1 MIAPLDKGLET
12 NVKPWLIA
20 DEAYSQLINAYSFRG
35 RIRKRF
41 GSTLLSGSNPLLS
54 QLRIALSGGEGI
66 GMTDGSGN
74 AAGTVPG
81 SIFQRG
87 QLFSIGTFTW
97 QVTTTGL
104 STMLTAS
111 TGAGTYNTTNGAY
124 TFTGAPALTQIY
136 FYPSQPVMAFINY
149 ETMQTNYEPTY
160 AWDTQFAYQ
169 YNGGWDRLGTAL
181 WTGNNSQFFWG
192 YSWRDQTTQP
202 VTNLL
207 YVTNNNPPDAIK
219 YWDGSTWTTITPVID
234 NAGNTLVT
242 ALMII
247 SFKGMLVALNTTE
260 RINGDLTYFPYRAR
274 WTWEGNPVDPTAW
287 NVDLKEGAGFEDA
300 STQEKIITCEFL
312 KDRVIV
318 YFERSTWEL
327 VYQGG
332 NYILPLIWQKI
343 NTELGAESTFSVV
356 PFDKIILGIAN
367 NGIHAC
373 NGANVERIDDKI
385 PDTVFDIHNDNE
397 GVQRVVGIRDYYTE
411 LVLWTF
417 PSLEPNA
424 TIVFPNQVLVYNY
437 KNGSWAFFD
446 DTITFFGYYQVQTA
460 LTWANATMTWESAEF
475 TWDSGQ
481 QQAQS
486 YHIIAGNQQGYTFL
500 YEPNVNRN
508 AAALNITNI
517 VITNIQTLTF
527 TVYNHNFYG
536 GQFVY
541 IENLTGS
548 LNLNGDTINQ
558 TIVQIAYVLDVNTF
572 QVISSGNYSGTY
584 TGGGTLASVSRIEIK
599 TKEFNFYAKE
609 GKNAAIQK
617 VDFMVDATDFGQI
630 QVNFYDATS
639 PINMTQ
645 AGLASGSLQGTG
657 VLETSPYA
665 LYPIEAS
672 QTRLWHPVY
681 TDAEG
686 EVIQIQL
693 VLNNEQMLN
702 IDVMQSDF
710 TLHAFTVYARGTSSR
725 LQ

>member
-41 GSTLLSGSNPLLS
+41 GSTLLSGNDPKLS
-54 QLRIALSGGEGI
+54 QLRIGLGATSPEGGFAI
-66 GMTDGSGN
+66 VVP
-74 AAGTVPG
+74 GTVFT
-81 SIFQRG
+81 IG
-87 QLFSIGTFTW
+87 QTFSIGDVIFNVW
-97 QVTTTGL
+97 QVTGTML
-104 STMLTAS
+104 STDPAITTA
-111 TGAGTYNTTNGAY
+111 TYDTTNGEVI
-124 TFTGAPALTQIY
+124 FPGGGGAPANTEVY
-136 FYPSQPVMAFINY
+136 FYPNQPVMAFINY
-149 ETMQTNYEPTY
+149 ETMQENYEPTY

-169 YNGGWDRLGTAL
+169 YNGGWDRLGTAI

-207 YVTNNNPPDAIK
+207 FVTNNNPPDVIK
-219 YWDGSTWTTITPVID
+219 YWDGTTWNNYSPVID

-260 RINGDLTYFPYRAR
+260 LIDDTLTYYPYRAR
-274 WTWEGNPVDPTAW
+274 WTWEGTPLNDNAW
-287 NVDLKEGAGFEDA
+287 NVDLKEGASFEDA

-332 NYILPLIWQKI
+332 NYILPFIWQKI

-385 PDTVFDIHNDNE
+385 PDTIFDIHNDNE

-411 LVLWTF
+411 VVLWTF

-446 DTITFFGYYQVQTA
+446 DTITFFGYYQLQTA
-460 LTWANATMTWESAEF
+460 LTWANATMTWESATF

-481 QQAQS
+481 QQTQS
-486 YHIIAGNQQGYTFL
+486 YHIIAGNQQGFTFL
-500 YEPNVNRN
+500 FEPDVNRN

-527 TVYNHNFYG
+527 TVINHNFYG
-536 GQFVY
+536 SQFVY
-541 IENLTGS
+541 IENLTGT

-558 TIVQIAYVLDVNTF
+558 TIVQIAYVLDANTF
-572 QVISSGNYSGTY
+572 QVISSGNYAGTY

-657 VLETSPYA
+657 VLETSPYT

-702 IDVMQSDF
+702 TDVMQSDF